1 VCAVAETNREGH
13 FESASA
19 LKSDRSLVLLL
30 LVLLGAGTVPNALR
44 GSDASTSPSSG
55 ATVRTEPPPSGAPAL
70 AGAEPHRATASEAK
84 LRELFEG
91 FTGKPRDADS
101 SVSDLVRSYRASQ
114 RGRVFSLIATV
125 PDPES
130 SSFDAYFDQALDAI
144 QRAAGAEGFLPD
156 RFYLPWGTQSE
167 KGSGDHS
174 PEQVPGILLFRRV
187 NCVPVGYGSGPR
199 AVPSN
204 PLCADVLI
212 VLVVG
217 EMPKRGLHDRA
228 FAEAIDLARELA
240 ESDASRLFVM
250 GPHFSGTAYSLRWA
264 LDEDARR
271 HDDAPPRA
279 VTVISGAATDP
290 GNAASLTLPN
300 AGNPNG
306 AKVTFEA
313 ANIPYDEIQRAV
325 FEAIGSRMEG
335 RGTGQPQVAMLIETG
350 TQWATS
356 LDRLYNTA
364 AAQAAPRTF
373 RFPLHISQLRA
384 QWEKSQKDASASGAI
399 PTLRTTLELRLEQE
413 RESTDDLPARSTLT
427 PYTIE
432 LMLHAQLSE
441 IAREHFSFLGIAATD
456 PTDLIFIVQEARKY
470 CPGVQ
475 IFTLASHSIFGH
487 PDLLRDLRG
496 TIVASTYSL
505 AGKMRETFANQGAE
519 GIFNATL
526 ALLQR
531 MDALDGSG
539 KIPFRDWKTPL
550 DPGQPGAKVWL
561 SLVSNGAF
569 WPFHVEPPRAT
580 GSLVHEAQRAAGAV
594 APGDGRDALTAGD
607 FSIGLYLLLLA
618 LGIAHVAWFARRYAG
633 GRHAPRVA
641 EGSAGL
647 QYVAAM
653 SGTLCFTCAYWASV
667 GREVGTGAH
676 GAAAYVVLALGAL
689 VSVLVAL
696 TLLAAIRSWLL
707 SGATLQ
713 GPAGE
718 PIERRNE
725 RWRLLLVGV
734 LFVLGA
740 RYAWPFVYELAS
752 AGSSVD
758 LRLAL
763 ARTVQP
769 ISGVSPALPLLYP
782 AIGLYLWGALGL
794 RRLHDRARLPGAT
807 TPFPSPGE
815 GSGNGARGLG
825 LSDLA
830 ARVWAG
836 ESERLVRVEELM
848 AIGIA
853 VVPCCFFWREL
864 LPTFESARFD
874 PLFKT
879 LFLFLVL
886 AVLVAAGRLVGQ
898 WRDLRRLLQ
907 RLAKHP
913 MIEAYFRIG
922 ATGSPWL
929 RFDTGPQIPNA
940 VELER
945 SVRIASLVVGGE
957 PPVGPGPSLGE
968 RLRAEADR
976 VAEARQKEIAEGSSP
991 GTASETRLLLFRL
1004 SGLLFTAL
1012 EQVWRAGRIVVAG
1025 GGGEGDAPAASLS
1038 GDDLVI
1044 ASAEDLVA
1052 RQVVALLRHA
1062 LGRLRTLM
1070 TFVTVAALLLVF
1082 SAGSYP
1088 FHPLRFV
1095 SLFVWS
1101 IALLGVAAIS
1111 FVIVSAERDAVLSRI
1126 ARTRP
1131 GHLDLNAAFLSK
1143 LLIYGVIPIGGL
1155 VATTFPEIGDLL
1167 SSWLN
1172 PLLRV
1177 FH

>member
-1 VCAVAETNREGH
+1 
-13 FESASA
+13 

-44 GSDASTSPSSG
+44 GSDAGPSPGTAGG
-55 ATVRTEPPPSGAPAL
+55 AALPPSGAATPAR
-70 AGAEPHRATASEAK
+70 AEPHQDTVAEAK

-91 FTGKPRDADS
+91 FTGTPRDPDV
-101 SVSDLVRSYRASQ
+101 SVRDLARSYRASQ
-114 RGRVFSLIATV
+114 RGRVFSMVATV

-130 SSFDAYFDQALDAI
+130 SNFDAYYDQALDAI

-156 RFYLPWGTQSE
+156 RFYLPWGAQSEQSE
-167 KGSGDHS
+167 KRSADHS
-174 PEQVPGILLFRRV
+174 PEEVPGILLFRRV
-187 NCVPVGYGSGPR
+187 NCVPVGYGPGGR

-212 VLVVG
+212 VLLVG

-228 FAEAIDLARELA
+228 FAAAVDLARDLA
-240 ESDASRLFVM
+240 ESDTSKLFVM

-271 HDDAPPRA
+271 HDDEPPRP

-290 GNAASLTLPN
+290 GNAAALTLPN

-325 FEAIGSRMEG
+325 FEAIGSRLEG
-335 RGTGQPQVAMLIETG
+335 RGDGQPQVAMLIETG
-350 TQWATS
+350 TQWATN
-356 LDRLYNTA
+356 LDRLNNGVA
-364 AAQAAPRTF
+364 APGEPPSTERAHPALAPPRTF
-373 RFPLHISQLRA
+373 RFPLHIAQLRA
-384 QWEKSQKDASASGAI
+384 QWEKSQKDVSAGSNI
-399 PTLRTTLELRLEQE
+399 PTLRNTLELRLEQE
-413 RESTDDLPARSTLT
+413 RESSDDLPARSALT

-432 LMLHAQLSE
+432 IMLHAQLSE

-475 IFTLASHSIFGH
+475 IFTLASHSLFGH
-487 PDLLRDLRG
+487 PDLLRDLKG
-496 TIVASTYSL
+496 LMVASTYSL

-531 MDALDGSG
+531 MDGLDGSG
-539 KIPFRDWKTPL
+539 KVPFRDWKTPV
-550 DPGQPGAKVWL
+550 DPEHPGAKVWL

-569 WPFHVEPPRAT
+569 WPFHVEPPRAP
-580 GSLVHEAQRAAGAV
+580 GALVREAQQAAGVV
-594 APGDGRDALTAGD
+594 APGDGRDSLAAGD
-607 FSIGLYLLLLA
+607 FSIGLYFLLLA

-633 GRHAPRVA
+633 GRHAPRVS

-653 SGTLCFTCAYWASV
+653 SGTLCFTCAYWVSI
-667 GREVGTGAH
+667 GREVGAGAH
-676 GAAAYVVLALGAL
+676 GVVTTVVLVLGAL

-696 TLLAAIRSWLL
+696 TLLAAITSWLL
-707 SGATLQ
+707 SRATLQ

-725 RWRLLLVGV
+725 RWRLLLLGV

-740 RYAWPFVYELAS
+740 RYAWPFVHELAS
-752 AGSSVD
+752 ARSSVD

-769 ISGVSPALPLLYP
+769 ISGVSPALPLLYL
-782 AIGLYLWGALGL
+782 AIGLYLWGALGM
-794 RRLHDRARLPGAT
+794 RRLRDRARLPGAT

-815 GSGNGARGLG
+815 GSGNGARGVG
-825 LSDLA
+825 LTDLA
-830 ARVWAG
+830 ERVWSG
-836 ESERLVRVEELM
+836 ESEKLVRVEELM

-853 VVPCCFFWREL
+853 FVPCCFFWRAL
-864 LPTFESARFD
+864 LPTFESGTFD

-879 LFLFLVL
+879 LFLLLVL
-886 AVLVAAGRLVGQ
+886 AVAVAAGRLVGQ
-898 WRDLRRLLQ
+898 WRDLRRLLR
-907 RLAKHP
+907 RLASHP

-929 RFDTGPQIPNA
+929 RFDAGVQIPNA

-945 SVRIASLVVGGE
+945 SLKITDLVVGGE
-957 PPVGPGPSLGE
+957 PPVGPGPSLRE
-968 RLRAEADR
+968 RLRAEAEH
-976 VAEARQKEIAEGSSP
+976 VAEARQREIEQGSAP
-991 GTASETRLLLFRL
+991 GTASETYVLLFRL

-1012 EQVWRAGRIVVAG
+1012 EQVWRVGRIVVAG
-1025 GGGEGDAPAASLS
+1025 GGEGEAPAASLS
-1038 GDDLVI
+1038 GDDLVV
-1044 ASAEDLVA
+1044 ATAENLVA
-1052 RQVVALLRHA
+1052 RQVVTLLRHA

-1082 SAGSYP
+1082 STGSYP

-1101 IALLGVAAIS
+1101 IALLGMAAIS

-1126 ARTRP
+1126 SRTRP

-1143 LLIYGVIPIGGL
+1143 LFIYGVVPIGGL